1 MRVFPVKK
9 LPFAALLWISSPN
22 KKYPIT
28 VILLYET
35 SKAVHGLLLRIYV
48 CGFDNKDGRQIV
60 PYRKHFPFV
69 LVK

>member
-35 SKAVHGLLLRIYV
+35 SKAVHGLLYSYSFTFMAQGPPI
-48 CGFDNKDGRQIV
+48 
-60 PYRKHFPFV
+60 FV
-69 LVK
+69 LLATPMFW

>member
-35 SKAVHGLLLRIYV
+35 SKAVHGLLL
-48 CGFDNKDGRQIV
+48 K
-60 PYRKHFPFV
+60 YRSIIDILIDLKV
-69 LVK
+69 